1 VKLGGNHGNLP
12 AGAKASVGARIAK
25 ANSRTSD
32 LEFIIEELKAAGA
45 ISPRQ
50 LTVVVSA
57 KGIKLTSAAHGRSER
72 QGHQDGN
79 GQRLERH
86 AGEARGLGFDNLQP
100 YGS

>member
-57 KGIKLTSAAHGRSER
+57 KGIKTAMGRDWSAMRVKRVGSGLTTCSLMEASLEVMVSGAER
-72 QGHQDGN
+72 
-79 GQRLERH
+79 
-86 AGEARGLGFDNLQP
+86 F
-100 YGS
+100 YG